1 MNILAIE
8 TSCDDTSI
16 SILKDE
22 KVSSLFT
29 YSQIKEQNKYGG
41 VIPEIAS
48 RIHSKNI
55 FSLIEK
61 TFENSSI
68 ELNDID
74 VIAVTEGPGLVNTL
88 QVGITVA
95 KTLSFMLNKPL
106 VGVNHLNG
114 HLFSSFIGEE
124 YTTIPKKAGI
134 LIVSGG
140 HTIIGLKNNLD
151 IKILGET
158 RDDSIGEAYDKV
170 SKILNLG
177 GYPGGPI
184 IDDIYFRN
192 KDNDEFKKQL
202 DFPKI
207 NLPDYTFSFSGLKSW
222 VMKTKKEESYSS
234 EQIAFMFQKAAVFQ
248 IIKKINKLVE
258 EYKIENLLIG
268 GGVINNEYLREEI
281 KKIKGIRSFM
291 PKKIYSSDNA
301 AMIGYAFYVQNSLK
315 RKKELFNLRNLELDS
330 KPKLKL
336 GE

>member
-61 TFENSSI
+61 TFKNSSL
-68 ELNDID
+68 EYKDID

-95 KTLSFMLNKPL
+95 KTLSYMLNKPL
-106 VGVNHLNG
+106 VGINHLNG
-114 HLFSSFIGEE
+114 HLFSSFIGED
-124 YTTIPKKAGI
+124 YNSIPKKSGI

-140 HTIIGLKNNLD
+140 HTIIGLKNNSE

-184 IDDIYFRN
+184 IDDIFQANRN
-192 KDNDEFKKQL
+192 KDEFDKL
-202 DFPKI
+202 EDYPKI
-207 NLPDYTFSFSGLKSW
+207 NLNDYSFSFSGLKSW
-222 VMKTKKEESYSS
+222 VMKTKNENAYSNEE
-234 EQIAFMFQKAAVFQ
+234 IAFMFQKAAVLQ
-248 IIKKINKLVE
+248 IIKKIEKLVLE
-258 EYKIENLLIG
+258 HKIENLLIG
-268 GGVINNEYLREEI
+268 GGVINNTYLREEI
-281 KKIKGIRSFM
+281 RKIKSIKSYI
-291 PKKIYSSDNA
+291 PKRIYSSDNA
-301 AMIGYAFYVQNSLK
+301 AMIGYSFYVQNSLS
-315 RKKELFNLRNLELDS
+315 RKKELFNLRDLELDS
-330 KPKLKL
+330 KPRLKL